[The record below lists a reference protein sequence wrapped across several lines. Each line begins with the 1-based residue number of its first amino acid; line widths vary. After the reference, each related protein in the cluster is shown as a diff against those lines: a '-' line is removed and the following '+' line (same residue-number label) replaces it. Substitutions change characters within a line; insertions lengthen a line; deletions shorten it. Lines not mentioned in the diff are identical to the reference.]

1 MPKTLPTPD
10 VECSGAELSALLG
23 VSERTLRDLAAEG
36 HVVKFGRSRYRRDAS
51 IRAYCDHLRG
61 VASGRG
67 GDEAVATLTA
77 ERARLAREQADT
89 VALKRAALT
98 GALIPAAD
106 VERRW
111 RQVLASVRTRLMGV
125 PSRVRQHLPHLA
137 LNDVQVLDRE
147 LRDALTELAD
157 GADA

>member
-10 VECSGAELSALLG
+10 DECSGADLATLLG
-23 VSERTLRDLAAEG
+23 ISERTLRDLAAAG
-36 HVVKFGRSRYRRDAS
+36 HVVKSGRSRYRRDAS
-51 IRAYCDHLRG
+51 ITAYCAHLRG

-67 GDEAVATLTA
+67 GDAAVTTLTA

-89 VALKRAALT
+89 AAIKRAALT

-125 PSRVRQHLPHLA
+125 PSRVRQHLPHLTPT
-137 LNDVQVLDRE
+137 DVAALDRE
-147 LRDALTELAD
+147 LRDALTELATD
-157 GADA
+157 ADA